1 MLKDNDKIMKKS
13 RKAFARQNRGISG
26 LNNTGEQIGRFG
38 LGGFAGRNMDKKSA
52 VLMAEQEKAGYKERI
67 KALTSEREYNQ
78 RERDWM
84 NEQLATGELNKADER
99 DAKKMLDKYDQ
110 LEEGFKSA
118 IEKVTEDLGIITSSQ
133 EDMIQDLRKTGTKI
147 VERRNA
153 RQARGQGTME
163 FIDEKMTL
171 PNLFEFG
178 GDKLGKKILGDKF
191 YFLVKSWFMAARAK
205 GFWKSIKAVGKFAKD
220 TIKKGAGKVFDKLKQ
235 VDWKKSMKNFGKN
248 LKGIAK
254 FALVGLALLTGLG
267 IVIYF
272 LARSGFFEKVM
283 KHTEY
288 AIEFLTVTLKGVLFG
303 AVMFFTGIWDILSGV
318 VEFLIAAFSGDL
330 KGMGDSML
338 KIVIGAGKVVG
349 GLIITSLSALVFGA
363 GGLLSLGYI
372 LIASIADTLWSNIKG
387 IWTEIKENGIK
398 TVAKNAG
405 MGFLK
410 GTSLGIA
417 GGALIGGALGSL
429 GGPGGTYAGAVLGAK
444 IGGVVGAGTG
454 TLMGAAGNFAS
465 GGITPMGGQFLVGEN
480 GPELVTLPGNT
491 SITNNTNTRSALGT
505 TINVHVNGRIG
516 ASEQEL
522 NEIAHKVGR
531 KITMSMNRFSP
542 TGMRG

>member
-1 MLKDNDKIMKKS
+1 
-13 RKAFARQNRGISG
+13 
-26 LNNTGEQIGRFG
+26 
-38 LGGFAGRNMDKKSA
+38 
-52 VLMAEQEKAGYKERI
+52 
-67 KALTSEREYNQ
+67 
-78 RERDWM
+78 
-84 NEQLATGELNKADER
+84 
-99 DAKKMLDKYDQ
+99 
-110 LEEGFKSA
+110 
-118 IEKVTEDLGIITSSQ
+118 
-133 EDMIQDLRKTGTKI
+133 
-147 VERRNA
+147 
-153 RQARGQGTME
+153 
-163 FIDEKMTL
+163 
-171 PNLFEFG
+171 
-178 GDKLGKKILGDKF
+178 
-191 YFLVKSWFMAARAK
+191 
-205 GFWKSIKAVGKFAKD
+205 
-220 TIKKGAGKVFDKLKQ
+220 
-235 VDWKKSMKNFGKN
+235 MKNFGKN

-318 VEFLIAAFSGDL
+318 VEFFTAAFSGDL
-330 KGMGDSML
+330 KGMGDSLL

-349 GLIITSLSALVFGA
+349 GLLITSLSALAFGA

-372 LIASIADTLWSNIKG
+372 LIASIADTLWSNIKD

-398 TVAKNAG
+398 TVAKQAG

-410 GTSLGIA
+410 GAGLGVA
-417 GGALIGGALGSL
+417 GGALIGGALGSF

-444 IGGVVGAGTG
+444 IGGAVGAGAG
-454 TLMGAAGNFAS
+454 TLLGAAGNFAS